1 MTMTRNDLD
10 TKLANM
16 FLNCKDVE
24 AAKAEILVLFSKEP
38 DDEHRWTEQ
47 YIYVHTKSSILL
59 AIIAINVD
67 RLTSL
72 LIRWLFWVLFGKPF
86 AVAC

>member
-24 AAKAEILVLFSKEP
+24 AAKAEILALFSEEP
-38 DDEHRWTEQ
+38 DDEHQWTEQ
-47 YIYVHTKSSILL
+47 DIYEQMRK
-59 AIIAINVD
+59 II
-67 RLTSL
+67 RKYS
-72 LIRWLFWVLFGKPF
+72 
-86 AVAC
+86 